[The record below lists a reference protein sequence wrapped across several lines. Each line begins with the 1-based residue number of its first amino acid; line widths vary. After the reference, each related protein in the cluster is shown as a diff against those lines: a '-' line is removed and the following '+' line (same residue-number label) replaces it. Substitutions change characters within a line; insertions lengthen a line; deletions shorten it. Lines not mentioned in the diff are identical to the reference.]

1 MNYEQLIEAMTP
13 DMHRSLKLAVEIGK
27 WPNGERLSEE
37 QRTLCL
43 RAVIAYDQSRLP
55 ESERTGFI
63 DRTRP
68 DGAQHG
74 TDPLKP
80 QPLKILN

>member
-1 MNYEQLIEAMTP
+1 MNYEQLIETMTP
-13 DMHRSLKLAVEIGK
+13 EIHRSLKLAVEIGK
-27 WPNGERLSEE
+27 WPNGERLSAE

-43 RAVIAYDQSRLP
+43 RAVIAYDQNRLP

-74 TDPLKP
+74 SDPLQP
-80 QPLKILN
+80 QTIKIIN

>member
-1 MNYEQLIEAMTP
+1 MNYEQLIESMTP
-13 DMHRSLKLAVEIGK
+13 EMHRSLKLAVEIGK
-27 WPNGERLSEE
+27 WPNGERLSDE

-55 ESERTGFI
+55 ESERTGYI
-63 DRTRP
+63 DRSKP
-68 DGAQHG
+68 DGTQHG
-74 TDPLKP
+74 SDPLQP

>member
-13 DMHRSLKLAVEIGK
+13 EMHRSLKLAVEIGK
-27 WPNGERLSEE
+27 WPNGERLSED

-63 DRTRP
+63 DRSKP
-68 DGAQHG
+68 DGTQHG
-74 TDPLKP
+74 RDPLQP
-80 QPLKILN
+80 QPLKIIN

>member
-13 DMHRSLKLAVEIGK
+13 AMHRSLKLAVEIGK
-27 WPNGERLSEE
+27 WPNGERLSEA

-63 DRTRP
+63 DRSKS
-68 DGAQHG
+68 DGTAHG
-74 TDPLKP
+74 SDPLQP
-80 QPLKILN
+80 RPLKILN